1 MNTLRENEVIDEIN
15 CGNNFGYVLK
25 DNNYFVNTDYKVLQ
39 SQSNDFFLKCM
50 KMTHNGNIE
59 FYYVTDEYV
68 PISNI
73 INGVPADTLMNI
85 LLNLIGAVIEVR
97 NNGFLS
103 FQNIDMEWHRVY
115 VDMNTLKVK
124 LAYVPVNYP
133 LYNNYPEF
141 ENDLKSEMIKLVNS
155 VSARGTSSEKFEKFV
170 WGLSSGKLSLVD
182 VYNQLKVGGMQPV
195 HKYPDPID
203 PPDPGPNPNPGPGPE
218 PDPNMW
224 GIPLPPLE
232 QPKSFLSL
240 VLINGM
246 QPVTIT
252 LSRECTVIGKKREL
266 VDECITFNNMISRKH
281 CSIVRQG
288 DKYFITDEASSNGT
302 FVNGSRLVPK
312 QYYQINRGDVIR
324 MADSD
329 FQLM

>member
-1 MNTLRENEVIDEIN
+1 MNTLREKEVIDEIN

-25 DNNYFVNTDYKVLQ
+25 DNNYFVNIDYKVLQ

-124 LAYVPVNYP
+124 LAYVPVNYT

-141 ENDLKSEMIKLVNS
+141 ENDLRSEMIKLVNS

-170 WGLSSGKLSLVD
+170 WGLSNGKMTLVD
-182 VYNQLKVGGMQPV
+182 IYNQLKNGGAQPSYIQPV
-195 HKYPDPID
+195 D
-203 PPDPGPNPNPGPGPE
+203 PPDSDPGPE
-218 PDPNMW
+218 LDPNLW

-232 QPKSFLSL
+232 PPKSFLSL

-252 LSRECTVIGKKREL
+252 LSRECTVIGKKREM

>member
-1 MNTLRENEVIDEIN
+1 MNTLRENGVIDEIN

-59 FYYVTDEYV
+59 FYYVTEEYV
-68 PISNI
+68 QVSNI
-73 INGVPADTLMNI
+73 INGIPADTLMNI

-155 VSARGTSSEKFEKFV
+155 VSARGASSEKFEKFV

-203 PPDPGPNPNPGPGPE
+203 PPDPVPGPE
-218 PDPNMW
+218 PDPW